1 MIQLPPIIKPVMIF
15 VKQLNNINYMIEI
28 DFEDTVYILKN
39 RLFAKCG
46 VSTNKQR
53 IIFFGKEI
61 KEGKPCIDIKEF
73 SKEGLIHLVI
83 LHP

>member
-1 MIQLPPIIKPVMIF
+1 MIQLPPIVKPVIIF
-15 VKQLNNINYMIEI
+15 VKTLNNTNYMIEM

-46 VSTNKQR
+46 VSIDKQR
-53 IIFFGKEI
+53 IIFFGKELN
-61 KEGKPCIDIKEF
+61 EGKPCIDIKEF

-83 LHP
+83 LK

>member
-15 VKQLNNINYMIEI
+15 VKQLNNTSIFIEM

-39 RLFAKCG
+39 RLFARCG
-46 VSTNKQR
+46 VSIDKQR

-73 SKEGLIHLVI
+73 PKEGLIHLVI
-83 LHP
+83 LK